1 MPKRNRGQEKSVQ
14 AEQKEKNTQVRQ
26 HFSND
31 EQGNALLAT
40 ATTEIDLKLY
50 KVSTKALDTALLV
63 FIALI
68 LVFIGV
74 WIIQYFVLKNK
85 DFLFMILSI
94 ILAVLLVLIYIYKL
108 TMKKPFLQGNI
119 NQYAFYKN
127 YILLSVSVNGKALG
141 QSKIPY
147 ASITRRKYISI
158 FQDAGYL
165 VLYYK
170 SKFMPIYVHLQDTPI
185 EQIVKLQ
192 EIFKIKLLK

>member
-1 MPKRNRGQEKSVQ
+1 MPKKNRGQEKSGQV
-14 AEQKEKNTQVRQ
+14 EQQEKNRQVQ
-26 HFSND
+26 QNHADN
-31 EQGNALLAT
+31 EQDNALLAT

-50 KVSTKALDTALLV
+50 KVSTKALDIALLI

-68 LVFIGV
+68 LVFVGV
-74 WIIQYFVLKNK
+74 WIIQYFVLNNKN
-85 DFLFMILSI
+85 FLFLILSI
-94 ILAVLLVLIYIYKL
+94 ILAVFLVLIYIYKL
-108 TMKKPFLQGNI
+108 TMKKPFLKGNV
-119 NQYAFYKN
+119 NQYAFYRK

-141 QSKIPY
+141 ETKISY

-165 VLYYK
+165 VLYYQ
-170 SKFMPIYVHLQDTPI
+170 SKFTPLYVHLQDTPI